1 MADLDLEKGTLSVVG
16 KGSKEAR
23 ALFGPET
30 AALLEEWIGVRNTW
44 LSHQGLTDPETVFV
58 ALGGLT
64 PGKPLTTDGLRKIL
78 WRLGEEAGVPRVSP
92 HAFRRAFATLI
103 VVNGASTRVAQ
114 VLGRWSNVGMVE
126 RYTQVLEE
134 GSLEREIRE
143 IYRQVSPISR
153 ILRPK
158 QLSLPL

>member
-1 MADLDLEKGTLSVVG
+1 MLSVVG
-16 KGSKEAR
+16 KGDREAK

-30 AALLEEWIGVRNTW
+30 AALLEEWIGVRNGW
-44 LSHQGLTDPETVFV
+44 LSEQGLSDPDTVFV

-64 PGKPLTTDGLRKIL
+64 PGKPLTTDGLRKVL
-78 WRLGEEAGVPRVSP
+78 LRLGEEAGVARVSP

-103 VVNGASTRVAQ
+103 VVNGASTRLAQ
-114 VLGRWSNVGMVE
+114 VLGRWSDVGMVE
-126 RYTQVLEE
+126 RYTQALEQ

-143 IYRQVSPISR
+143 LYRQVSPISR

-158 QLSLPL
+158 QLPLPL